1 MATEPIITNERVDDI
16 PVLLTQIQ
24 QMGIGKLID
33 KHFPTHGNW
42 QGESLGSVA
51 VIWLTH
57 ILSQADHRLNHVQG
71 WASKRLETLKTLMG
85 DSLQE
90 LDLTDDRLEAL
101 LRYLNCDE
109 NWSVFEE
116 ELGSNLLCVYDLKP
130 ERVRLDSTTASSHC
144 GVNPEGLF
152 QWGHSKDHRPDLAQ
166 VKIMLS
172 TLDPLGMP
180 IATEILSGEK
190 ADDPLYIPA
199 IERVRSTIKQSGLLY
214 IGDCKMA
221 SIGTRTN
228 IVSGGDFYLCP
239 LNAKQSPREKLIEYL
254 QPVWDIKQELTTID
268 YDYADGKTRDIAEG
282 FELKLL
288 QKVEIDGQRQFAQRG
303 EPPHATGSEI
313 SWEERQL
320 VVRSFAIAQTEENYL
335 RERIQKT
342 SDALEQLKIPRRGKK
357 KLTSPDEWESSVAA
371 ILKRYRTSGLF
382 KIDIQTQR
390 VQKVKRRYLERKP
403 QIVEE
408 VSFHLDFRIDEDAL
422 RQQIQ
427 LLGWR
432 VYVTNKT
439 ESQLTLKQA
448 VRAYRD
454 EYLTERG
461 FARLKGFPLSLTPI
475 YLQREDHVTGLIRL
489 LSIGLRVLTLLEF
502 QVRRHLEK
510 DKEKLAGLYVGNPHR
525 ETARPTAEIL
535 LAAFKEITLLLIEVK
550 NEVYAHLTALSP
562 LQQRIL
568 VLLGFPTTI
577 YTQLGGQS
585 FTPE

>member
-71 WASKRLETLKTLMG
+71 WVSKRLETLKTLMG

-90 LDLTDDRLEAL
+90 LDLTDDRLEAV

-221 SIGTRTN
+221 SIGTRTH
-228 IVSGGDFYLCP
+228 IVSGDDFYLCP

-288 QKVEIDGQRQFAQRG
+288 QKVEIDGQ
-303 EPPHATGSEI
+303 EI

-320 VVRSFAIAQTEENYL
+320 IVRSFAIAQTEENYL

-357 KLTSPDEWESSVAA
+357 KLTSSDEWESSVAA

-390 VQKVKRRYLERKP
+390 VQKVKRRYLERQS

-408 VSFHLDFRIDEDAL
+408 VCFFLDFKINEDAV

-439 ESQLTLKQA
+439 EVQLSLKQA

-510 DKEKLAGLYVGNPHR
+510 NQEKLAGLYVGNPKR
-525 ETARPTAEIL
+525 ETARPTAEIV

-568 VLLGFPTTI
+568 VSLGFPTTI

>member
-24 QMGIGKLID
+24 KMGIGKLID

-71 WASKRLETLKTLMG
+71 WASKRMETLKTLMG
-85 DSLQE
+85 DSLEE
-90 LDLTDDRLEAL
+90 LDLTDDRLEAV

-109 NWSVFEE
+109 NWSVFES

-221 SIGTRTN
+221 SIGTRN
-228 IVSGGDFYLCP
+228 HIVSGGDFYLCP

-254 QPVWDIKQELTTID
+254 QPVWDIKQELTIIN

-288 QKVEIDGQRQFAQRG
+288 QKLEIDEQ
-303 EPPHATGSEI
+303 EI

-320 VVRSFAIAQTEENYL
+320 VVRSFAIAQTEEKSL

-357 KLTSPDEWESSVAA
+357 KLTSFEEWDSAVAD
-371 ILKRYRTSGLF
+371 ILKRHRTSSLF
-382 KIDIQTQR
+382 QIEIQTKR
-390 VQKVKRRYLERKP
+390 VQKVKRRYLERQP
-403 QIVEE
+403 QAVED
-408 VSFHLDFRIDEDAL
+408 VCFYLDFQINEDAV

-432 VYVTNKT
+432 VYVTNQT
-439 ESQLTLKQA
+439 EALLTLKQA
-448 VRAYRD
+448 VCAYRD

-475 YLQREDHVTGLIRL
+475 YLQREDHITGLIRL

-502 QVRRHLEK
+502 QVRLHLEK
-510 DKEKLAGLYVGNPHR
+510 NQQKLAGLYAGNPKR
-525 ETARPTAEIL
+525 ETARPTAELL
-535 LAAFKEITLLLIEVK
+535 LAAFKDITLLLIEVK
-550 NEVYAHLTALSP
+550 NELYAHLTALSP
-562 LQQRIL
+562 LQQHIL

>member
-1 MATEPIITNERVDDI
+1 MTTEPIITNERVDDI

-24 QMGIGKLID
+24 QMGIGKLMD

-42 QGESLGSVA
+42 QGESLGKVA

-57 ILSQADHRLNHVQG
+57 ILSQADHRLNHVQD

-85 DSLQE
+85 DSLEE
-90 LDLTDDRLEAL
+90 LDLTDDRLEAV
-101 LRYLNCDE
+101 LRYLNGDE

-116 ELGSNLLCVYDLKP
+116 ELGSNLLRVYDLKP

-144 GVNPEGLF
+144 GVNAEGMF

-221 SIGTRTN
+221 SIGTRTHM
-228 IVSGGDFYLCP
+228 VSGGDFYLCP

-254 QPVWDIKQELTTID
+254 QPVWDGKQELTTID
-268 YDYADGKTRDIAEG
+268 YDYADGKTRDIASG
-282 FELKLL
+282 FERESI
-288 QKVEIDGQRQFAQRG
+288 QKVEIDGQ
-303 EPPHATGSEI
+303 EI
-313 SWEERQL
+313 SWSERQL
-320 VVRSFAIAQTEENYL
+320 IVRSFAIAPTEEKHL
-335 RERIQKT
+335 QERIQKT
-342 SDALEQLKIPRRGKK
+342 VDALEQLKIPRRGKK
-357 KLTSPDEWESSVAA
+357 KLISSDEWESAVAG
-371 ILKRYRTSGLF
+371 IIKRYRTRGLF
-382 KIDIQTQR
+382 QIDLQTKR
-390 VQKVKRRYLERKP
+390 VQKIKRRYLER
-403 QIVEE
+403 QSQAVEE
-408 VSFHLDFRIDEDAL
+408 VSFHLDFKINEDAVTK
-422 RQQIQ
+422 QVQ

-439 ESQLTLKQA
+439 EAQLTLKQA

-502 QVRRHLEK
+502 QVRRHLQENQ
-510 DKEKLAGLYVGNPHR
+510 EKLAGLYVGNPKR

-550 NEVYAHLTALSP
+550 SEVYAHLNALST